1 VDRNRRTCMSRIEPI
16 GTPMFTPLYPL
27 AAEPPGQDR
36 KAAEAE
42 VASLWYVSTLQ
53 TMQDMDQKAAP
64 KAPQKTAS
72 VESKE
77 SEQSFFSKIG
87 NWLWG
92 TAESLWNFVFP
103 TKQGETVAE
112 DDKSTTTPLDHTPKL
127 QTPDMD
133 NKRKLSLLV
142 ADLNRE
148 LVTRLKEIAE
158 FEEEMRKSNSNKMDK
173 LIFIQLV
180 ASSLAQRKLREE
192 GGIEEQES
200 LFELH
205 KKNKDLQKAYYN
217 IQDEINR
224 QKPLDS
230 VLHWVSI
237 GATAGIMG
245 SLALTVFTG
254 GVMAGALAFA
264 LPLSYLAKGAVTA
277 TQGILGYKTDIK
289 IGKMTMVNHEIGENS
304 GTIDDKMTDLQMTDQ
319 NIAELLKA
327 IRQVIENHGK
337 AERASFKGS

>member
-1 VDRNRRTCMSRIEPI
+1 MSRIEPI
-16 GTPMFTPLYPL
+16 GPPMFSPIYPA

-53 TMQDMDQKAAP
+53 TMQDMDQNTAREGT
-64 KAPQKTAS
+64 QKTAS

-77 SEQSFFSKIG
+77 SEQSFFGKIG

-92 TAESLWNFVFP
+92 TAESLWNMVKSTVFS
-103 TKQGETVAE
+103 TKQEEATGE

-237 GATAGIMG
+237 GATGGIMA

-264 LPLSYLAKGAVTA
+264 LPLSYIAKGAVTA

-289 IGKMTMVNHEIGENS
+289 IGKMTVVNHEIGENS

-337 AERASFKGS
+337 AERASFFKAS